1 MSYLTEAKQRELQQ
15 ANFTETASY
24 LVNHYS
30 YTTSGNRQQSQNVSK
45 SAVDRI
51 LTEILNGSYENDAD
65 NNINTLREI
74 KEVLG
79 GNENIVSFL
88 GNKAIKVPSGTNAER
103 PDTNQ
108 QANGQLRYNTET
120 NSFEGYINNQWGNI
134 GGGGGGGGSSNF
146 TGLNDT
152 PSNFT
157 NSANKL
163 LSINSNANAIEF
175 IDKTFTSLTDTP
187 ANYIGM
193 ANKILSVN
201 ANADGLEFINNSSGT
216 TFTGLTETPTN
227 LGSAGQILAV
237 ASNGTSLEFINNSS
251 GGGST
256 TLVGLTDVPNNYT
269 GHGGKV
275 LKIKADATGIEFSDS
290 AGGVAKFVDLTETP
304 VSLGTVGQILA
315 VAAGETNLEFVDRF
329 VIDSSNRLN
338 ANLIHDGTISN
349 TEFGYLN
356 GVTSNIQTQLNSKQS
371 TIDSSNRLNANLIHD
386 GNVSNTEFGYLNGVT
401 SDIQTQLTSNQLSL
415 GLRAM
420 KNNPK
425 FTGNVGIGTT
435 DPKAQLNIY
444 KEGDTSIR
452 VTAMPSGGND
462 KDASLE
468 LIEYTN
474 SELQYGASL
483 TYKGSNNRFVIDMY
497 DNNTQR
503 NAFTIL
509 RADPN
514 NVGIGTTNPSSKLHV
529 YKETNIETKIES
541 PSGYVDLQLA
551 SGNNSYIGYNNDFRI
566 YQLGA
571 NFPEAYKL
579 SIKKDTGRVG
589 IGTTNPASK
598 LEVIGDI
605 SCGSITVGNIT
616 NTEFGYLNGV
626 TSDIQTQLNSKQNT
640 LTAGTGITI
649 DGDTI
654 NSTVTGGGVDIDE
667 NTDISL
673 NNLKVHGDLSG
684 VNANFNVLSSKKL
697 KLNNIQFNESF
708 KSQETRIIN
717 VTAAGGK
724 FYFDGII
731 NPKLYLVPGITY
743 RFNQGDGTNAT
754 HPLRFSTIDNN
765 SNTYRYNKNVTVNG
779 TQGQEG
785 AYTEIQVTEE
795 NKDKFFYVC
804 TSHSGM
810 GNVVYVLNSRNIRDL
825 SGMDASF
832 NNISSSK
839 FYGNLVGDV
848 TGTVLTASQPNIT
861 SIGTLSS
868 LNVAGSI
875 AGLITTPTQSN
886 ITRVGSLTKLI
897 VSGDLSGNDASFNDI
912 SCVNIYGKLHGEVS
926 GDITGT
932 IQTNSQPN
940 ITSIGTLTNLIV
952 SGDLSGNDASFNDIS
967 SVNIYGKLHGEVSG
981 DVTGNVTG
989 NVTGD
994 LTGTIQTA
1002 DQPNITSLGELTK
1015 LKMNG
1020 DISTNKLYVYDNI
1033 YHNQNN
1039 FNIQLGYHNSNKGIA
1054 SDKTFCIAIGNQSI
1068 VNESY
1073 GIAIGSSKS
1082 LSNFTSAFGW
1092 AGSAV
1097 GIYSMSLGNSS
1108 NIANGQYST
1117 CLGGKQNYSNDYA
1130 EVSIGQYSTN
1140 TTNNSDSYDENNVAL
1155 RIGNGISSSDRSD
1168 CMIVKFT
1175 GDLSLN
1181 KDICCNSIYL
1191 VNDVSCNSA
1200 EFKVKATAPT
1210 METND
1215 DSTNIA
1221 TTAFVK
1227 AKVDAVIGTAGT
1239 DYDTLGEIASAVTNN
1254 TTNITSNSTTISN
1267 LNTTYAT
1274 IDNPTFTGT
1283 VSGVTAAHVNL
1294 GNVTNESKTT
1304 MFSSPTFTGTV
1315 SVPILKFDGSIKIG
1329 DNTTASHSE
1338 SMAIGKDANAGAYQN
1353 SSAIGHGATVDAN
1366 NTIQLGNSSMEFV
1379 NTSGTVT
1386 MASDI
1391 RLKDNIT
1398 TLDDSL
1404 EKIKNIR
1411 GVSFTRNDLP
1421 NKNKKYIGVIAQ
1433 ELENIIPEVVND
1445 NGSYKSVMYNNLVG
1459 LLIEGIKD
1467 LSDKNDK
1474 LEKELSEVKKH
1485 LGL

>member
-15 ANFTETASY
+15 ANFTETTSY

-79 GNENIVSFL
+79 GNENIISFL
-88 GNKAIKVPSGTNAER
+88 GNKAIKVPSGTNAQR
-103 PDTNQ
+103 PDSNQ
-108 QANGQLRYNTET
+108 QSNGQLRYNTET

-146 TGLNDT
+146 TGLSDT

-187 ANYIGM
+187 VNYIGM
-193 ANKILSVN
+193 ENKILSVN

-227 LGSAGQILAV
+227 LGSSGQILAV

-256 TLVGLTDVPNNYT
+256 TLVGLTDVPNDYT

-304 VSLGTVGQILA
+304 VSLGTVGQVLS
-315 VAAGETNLEFVDRF
+315 VAAGETNLEFIDRF

-349 TEFGYLN
+349 TVFGYLN
-356 GVTSNIQTQLNSKQS
+356 GVTSNIQTQFNSKQS
-371 TIDSSNRLNANLIHD
+371 TIDSSNRINANLIHD

-401 SDIQTQLTSNQLSL
+401 SDIQTQLNSKQSTIDSSNRINSDLIHDGNVSNTEFGYLNGLTSNIQTQLTSKQSTIDSSNRINSDL
-415 GLRAM
+415 IHDGSVSNTEFGYL
-420 KNNPK
+420 NGV
-425 FTGNVGIGTT
+425 TSDIQT
-435 DPKAQLNIY
+435 QLNSKQSTI
-444 KEGDTSIR
+444 DSSNRIN
-452 VTAMPSGGND
+452 SD
-462 KDASLE
+462 
-468 LIEYTN
+468 LIHD
-474 SELQYGASL
+474 
-483 TYKGSNNRFVIDMY
+483 GSV
-497 DNNTQR
+497 
-503 NAFTIL
+503 
-509 RADPN
+509 
-514 NVGIGTTNPSSKLHV
+514 S
-529 YKETNIETKIES
+529 
-541 PSGYVDLQLA
+541 
-551 SGNNSYIGYNNDFRI
+551 
-566 YQLGA
+566 
-571 NFPEAYKL
+571 
-579 SIKKDTGRVG
+579 
-589 IGTTNPASK
+589 
-598 LEVIGDI
+598 
-605 SCGSITVGNIT
+605 

-626 TSDIQTQLNSKQNT
+626 TSDIQTQLNSKQNI
-640 LTAGTGITI
+640 LVAGTGITI

-654 NSTVTGGGVDIDE
+654 NSTSSGGVDINE

-684 VNANFNVLSSKKL
+684 VNANFTILSAKKL
-697 KLNNIQFNESF
+697 KLNNIEFNESF
-708 KSQETRIIN
+708 KTQETRVIN

-724 FYFDGII
+724 FYFDAVI

-743 RFNQGDGTNAT
+743 RFNQGDSTNST
-754 HPLRFSTIDNN
+754 HPLRFATIDNI
-765 SNTYRYNKNVTVNG
+765 SNTYRYSKNVTVNG
-779 TQGQEG
+779 TQGQAG
-785 AYTEIQVTEE
+785 SYTEIQVTQE
-795 NKDKFFYVC
+795 NKDKFYYVC
-804 TSHSGM
+804 SNHSGM
-810 GNVVYVLNSRNIRDL
+810 GNEVYVLNSRNIRDL
-825 SGMDASF
+825 SAVDASF
-832 NNISSSK
+832 NGITGVNGYFTTLNSNNITVGGFTLANSNLNLGGQNIISASRQGSLTDLELK
-839 FYGNLVGDV
+839 NNGNTGFLASGETGDV
-848 TGTVLTASQPNIT
+848 SMTGTLEVDVINEKTSASGVIIEGVTIKNKSIT
-861 SIGTLSS
+861 
-868 LNVAGSI
+868 AGSNGTI
-875 AGLITTPTQSN
+875 SATNFNVGSVNIISASRQATLRDLELKDNNGNVTLLASGDTGNVSINGILEGDISGSLTGEIQTPIQSN
-886 ITRVGSLTKLI
+886 ITKVGTLTELI

-912 SCVNIYGKLHGEVS
+912 SCVNIYG
-926 GDITGT
+926 
-932 IQTNSQPN
+932 
-940 ITSIGTLTNLIV
+940 NLV
-952 SGDLSGNDASFNDIS
+952 GNVTGDL
-967 SVNIYGKLHGEVSG
+967 VG

-989 NVTGD
+989 
-994 LTGTIQTA
+994 TIQTA
-1002 DQPNITSLGELTK
+1002 TQPNITSIGDLTG
-1015 LKMNG
+1015 LKING
-1020 DISTNKLYVYDNI
+1020 DLSTNKLYVYDNI
-1033 YHNQNN
+1033 YHNKNN
-1039 FNIQLGYHNSNKGIA
+1039 FNIQLGYHASNKGIA
-1054 SDKTFCIAIGNQSI
+1054 SDKTFCIAIGNGSI

-1082 LSNFTSAFGW
+1082 LSNFTCAFGW
-1092 AGSAV
+1092 GGSAV
-1097 GIYSMSLGNSS
+1097 GTYSMSLGNSS

-1140 TTNNSDSYDENNVAL
+1140 TTNSSDSYNENNVAL
-1155 RIGNGISSSDRSD
+1155 RIGNGSSSSSRSD
-1168 CMIVKFT
+1168 CMTVKFT

-1200 EFKVKATAPT
+1200 EFKIKATAPT
-1210 METND
+1210 MGTND

-1227 AKVDAVIGTAGT
+1227 AKVDSVIGTAGS
-1239 DYDTLGEIASAVTNN
+1239 DYDTLGELATAV
-1254 TTNITSNSTTISN
+1254 TSNSTTISN

-1274 IDNPTFTGT
+1274 LNNPTFTGT
-1283 VSGVTAAHVNL
+1283 VSGVTATHVGL

-1315 SVPILKFDGSIKIG
+1315 SVPILTFDGSIKIG
-1329 DNTTASHSE
+1329 NNTTASHAE

-1353 SSAIGHGATVDAN
+1353 SSAIGYGATVDAN
-1366 NTIQLGNSSMEFV
+1366 NTIQLGNTSMEFV

-1398 TLDDSL
+1398 TLDGSL

-1433 ELENIIPEVVND
+1433 ELEKIIPEVVND

-1474 LEKELSEVKKH
+1474 LEKELIEVKKH

>member
-15 ANFTETASY
+15 ANFTETTSY

-79 GNENIVSFL
+79 GNENIISFL
-88 GNKAIKVPSGTNAER
+88 GNKAIKVPSGTNAQR
-103 PDTNQ
+103 PDSNQ
-108 QANGQLRYNTET
+108 QSNGQLRYNTET

-146 TGLNDT
+146 TGLSDT

-187 ANYIGM
+187 VNYIGM

-227 LGSAGQILAV
+227 LGSSGQILAV

-256 TLVGLTDVPNNYT
+256 TLVGLTDVPNDYT

-304 VSLGTVGQILA
+304 VSLGTVGQVLS
-315 VAAGETNLEFVDRF
+315 VAAGETNLEFIDRF

-349 TEFGYLN
+349 TVFGYLN
-356 GVTSNIQTQLNSKQS
+356 GVTSNIQTQFNSKQS
-371 TIDSSNRLNANLIHD
+371 TIDSSNRINANLIHD

-401 SDIQTQLTSNQLSL
+401 SDIQTQLNSKQSTIDSSNRINS
-415 GLRAM
+415 
-420 KNNPK
+420 
-425 FTGNVGIGTT
+425 
-435 DPKAQLNIY
+435 D
-444 KEGDTSIR
+444 
-452 VTAMPSGGND
+452 
-462 KDASLE
+462 
-468 LIEYTN
+468 LIHD
-474 SELQYGASL
+474 
-483 TYKGSNNRFVIDMY
+483 GSV
-497 DNNTQR
+497 
-503 NAFTIL
+503 
-509 RADPN
+509 
-514 NVGIGTTNPSSKLHV
+514 S
-529 YKETNIETKIES
+529 
-541 PSGYVDLQLA
+541 
-551 SGNNSYIGYNNDFRI
+551 
-566 YQLGA
+566 
-571 NFPEAYKL
+571 
-579 SIKKDTGRVG
+579 
-589 IGTTNPASK
+589 
-598 LEVIGDI
+598 
-605 SCGSITVGNIT
+605 

-626 TSDIQTQLNSKQNT
+626 TSDIQTQLNSKQNI
-640 LTAGTGITI
+640 LVAGTGITI

-654 NSTVTGGGVDIDE
+654 NSTSSGGVDINE

-684 VNANFNVLSSKKL
+684 VNANFTILSAKKL
-697 KLNNIQFNESF
+697 KLNNIEFNESF
-708 KSQETRIIN
+708 KTQETRVIN

-724 FYFDGII
+724 FYFDAVI

-743 RFNQGDGTNAT
+743 RFNQGDSTNST
-754 HPLRFSTIDNN
+754 HPLRFATIDNI
-765 SNTYRYNKNVTVNG
+765 SNTYRYSKNVTVNG
-779 TQGQEG
+779 TQGQAG
-785 AYTEIQVTEE
+785 SYTEIQVTQE
-795 NKDKFFYVC
+795 NKDKFYYVC
-804 TSHSGM
+804 SNHSGM
-810 GNVVYVLNSRNIRDL
+810 GNEVYVLNSRNIRDL
-825 SGMDASF
+825 SAVDASF
-832 NNISSSK
+832 NGITGVNGYFTTLNSNNITVGGFTLANSNLNLGGQNIISASRQGSLTDLELK
-839 FYGNLVGDV
+839 NNGNTGFLASGETGDV
-848 TGTVLTASQPNIT
+848 SMTGTLEVDVINEKTSASGVIIEGVTIKNKSIT
-861 SIGTLSS
+861 
-868 LNVAGSI
+868 AGSNGTI
-875 AGLITTPTQSN
+875 SATNFNVGSVNIISASRQATLRDLELKDNNGNVTLLASGDTGNVSINGILEGDISGSLTGEIQTPIQSN
-886 ITRVGSLTKLI
+886 ITKVGTLTELI

-912 SCVNIYGKLHGEVS
+912 SCVNIYG
-926 GDITGT
+926 
-932 IQTNSQPN
+932 
-940 ITSIGTLTNLIV
+940 NLV
-952 SGDLSGNDASFNDIS
+952 GNVTGDL
-967 SVNIYGKLHGEVSG
+967 VG

-989 NVTGD
+989 
-994 LTGTIQTA
+994 TIQTA
-1002 DQPNITSLGELTK
+1002 TQPNITSIGDLTG
-1015 LKMNG
+1015 LKING
-1020 DISTNKLYVYDNI
+1020 DLSTNKLYVYDNI
-1033 YHNQNN
+1033 YHNKNN
-1039 FNIQLGYHNSNKGIA
+1039 FNIQLGYHASNKGIA
-1054 SDKTFCIAIGNQSI
+1054 SDKTFCIAIGNGSI

-1082 LSNFTSAFGW
+1082 LSNFTCAFGW
-1092 AGSAV
+1092 GGSAV
-1097 GIYSMSLGNSS
+1097 GTYSMSLGNSS

-1140 TTNNSDSYDENNVAL
+1140 TTNSSDSYNENNVAL
-1155 RIGNGISSSDRSD
+1155 RIGNGSSSSSRSD
-1168 CMIVKFT
+1168 CMTVKFT

-1200 EFKVKATAPT
+1200 EFKIKATAPT
-1210 METND
+1210 MGTND

-1227 AKVDAVIGTAGT
+1227 AKVDSVIGTAGS
-1239 DYDTLGEIASAVTNN
+1239 DYDTLGELATAV
-1254 TTNITSNSTTISN
+1254 TSNSTTISN

-1274 IDNPTFTGT
+1274 LNNPTFTGT
-1283 VSGVTAAHVNL
+1283 VSGVTATHVGL

-1315 SVPILKFDGSIKIG
+1315 SVPILTFDGSIKIG
-1329 DNTTASHSE
+1329 NNTTASHAE

-1353 SSAIGHGATVDAN
+1353 SSAIGYGATVDAN
-1366 NTIQLGNSSMEFV
+1366 NTIQLGNTSMEFV

-1398 TLDDSL
+1398 TLDGSL

-1433 ELENIIPEVVND
+1433 ELEKIIPEVVND

-1474 LEKELSEVKKH
+1474 LEKELIEVKKH